1 MIICSTLSTQ
11 SDALDVGVVLTDKPN
26 APIRFEK
33 VVDCILCGYVGTEV
47 LFEMSFHYGQ
57 VNIPYPGLIFIIN
70 MYNSC
75 FNVLRRDMSIYAC
88 GVSSFEVVK

>member
-75 FNVLRRDMSIYAC
+75 LMFCVVICPSMRVVCRRLRW
-88 GVSSFEVVK
+88 